1 MVYRLYCS
9 LSILCTGCAC
19 QLIIKEN
26 DDDDDD
32 DSKVR
37 PVEELLICQEHA
49 LQMHSVNYINRTKL
63 KVLGLPKLNYE
74 ITITPICKH
83 LLT

>member
-1 MVYRLYCS
+1 MYRLYCS

-32 DSKVR
+32 DGRDIDSSAADIR
-37 PVEELLICQEHA
+37 RRL
-49 LQMHSVNYINRTKL
+49 
-63 KVLGLPKLNYE
+63 
-74 ITITPICKH
+74 
-83 LLT
+83 